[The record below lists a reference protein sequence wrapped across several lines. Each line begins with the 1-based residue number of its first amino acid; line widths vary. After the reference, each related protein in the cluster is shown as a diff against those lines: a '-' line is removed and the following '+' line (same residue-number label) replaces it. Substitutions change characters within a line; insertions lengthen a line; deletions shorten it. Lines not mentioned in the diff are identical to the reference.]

1 MLDLDA
7 FRSRYSAFLRPDRIL
22 LTGHSHQAWPDVA
35 REAQARYFDD
45 SAAWVDDKWSQ
56 AIFPKIDRVSRN
68 ILRRMGFPEGDA
80 LAFGR
85 STHELIFRLM
95 SCLRWSERP
104 RVVTTTS
111 EFHSLYRQLS
121 RLAEEGV
128 EVVWVDGWPR
138 ASLAERLLDA
148 ITPQTAM
155 VALSGVFFEDAF
167 LFRSIGAVLEKAAA
181 VGALPLVDLYHSF
194 NVAPLD
200 LGPAAARTFVT
211 AGGYKYAQFGEGIC
225 WLRIPTNC
233 TLRPVYTGW
242 FADFAALSH
251 ERSSTAVS
259 YGKGAERFAG
269 ATFDA
274 SAFYRAEAVLD
285 HFDHFDLDVEA
296 LRDISRRQTSLLAE
310 ALSGSAELVSPGDPE
325 ERGGFLS
332 LRVRDAERAVQ
343 ALRTHGVFV
352 DARKDLL
359 RLGPAPYLT
368 DEELLRGAELVRD
381 ALRQLGAGS
390 GKPG

>member
-7 FRSRYSAFLRPDRIL
+7 FRGCYTAFLRPDRIL
-22 LTGHSHQAWPDVA
+22 LTGHSHQAWPNVV

-56 AIFPKIDRVSRN
+56 AIFPKVERVSQE
-68 ILRRMGFPEGDA
+68 ILRRMGFPEQDA

-121 RLAEEGV
+121 RLSEEGV

-138 ASLAERLLDA
+138 TSLAERLLDA
-148 ITPQTAM
+148 ITPRTAM

-167 LFRSIGAVLEKAAA
+167 VFREIGTVLEKAAA

-194 NVAPLD
+194 NVVPLD
-200 LGPAAARTFVT
+200 LGPAAAQTFVT
-211 AGGYKYAQFGEGIC
+211 SGGYKYAQFGEGIC
-225 WLRIPTNC
+225 WLRVPPGC
-233 TLRPVYTGW
+233 TLRPAYTGW
-242 FADFAALSH
+242 FADFAALSQ
-251 ERSSTAVS
+251 ERTPGVVS
-259 YGKGAERFAG
+259 YGSGAARFAG

-274 SAFYRAEAVLD
+274 SAFYRAEAVLN
-285 HFDHFDLDVEA
+285 HFHRFSLGVEE
-296 LRDISRRQTSLLAE
+296 LRAISLRQTALLAE
-310 ALSGSAELVSPGDPE
+310 ALAGAADLVSPADPKM
-325 ERGGFLS
+325 RGGFLS
-332 LRVRDAERAVQ
+332 LRVRGAERAVRM
-343 ALRTHGVFV
+343 LRERGVFV
-352 DARKDLL
+352 DA
-359 RLGPAPYLT
+359 PAI
-368 DEELLRGAELVRD
+368 
-381 ALRQLGAGS
+381 
-390 GKPG
+390 

>member
-1 MLDLDA
+1 MLDLDD
-7 FRSRYSAFLRPDRIL
+7 FRGHYSAFLRPDRIL
-22 LTGHSHQAWPDVA
+22 LTGHSHQAWPDAA

-45 SAAWVDDKWSQ
+45 SAAWVDDKWGQ
-56 AIFPKIDRVSRN
+56 AIFPKIDRVSRK

-85 STHELIFRLM
+85 STHELVFRLL

-121 RLAEEGV
+121 RLSEEGV
-128 EVVWVDGWPR
+128 EVVWVEGWPR

-167 LFRSIGAVLEKAAA
+167 VFRQIGAVLERAAA
-181 VGALPLVDLYHSF
+181 VGAIPLVDLYHGF

-225 WLRIPTNC
+225 WLRVPAGC
-233 TLRPVYTGW
+233 ALRPAYTGW
-242 FADFAALSH
+242 FADFAALSR
-251 ERSSTAVS
+251 ERTRAAVS
-259 YGKGAERFAG
+259 YGEGGERFAG

-285 HFDHFDLDVEA
+285 HFDRFGLDVEA
-296 LRDISRRQTSLLAE
+296 LRAISRRQTSLLAE
-310 ALSGSAELVSPGDPE
+310 ALSGAAELVSPGDPE
-325 ERGGFLS
+325 ARGGFLS
-332 LRVRDAERAVQ
+332 LRVRGAERAVE
-343 ALRTHGVFV
+343 ALRARGVFV
-352 DARKDLL
+352 DARNDLL

-368 DEELLRGAELVRD
+368 DGELFRGAEIVREV
-381 ALRQLGAGS
+381 LRQIG
-390 GKPG
+390 